1 MQYYT
6 LKSKYYPERELPW
19 LRFAVLV
26 VVVVYKSINDFM
38 SFRRPLNC
46 L

>member
-6 LKSKYYPERELPW
+6 LKSKYYPER
-19 LRFAVLV
+19 VVHV
-26 VVVVYKSINDFM
+26 VVFVFVFLNKSINDFM

>member
-6 LKSKYYPERELPW
+6 LKSKSYPERVVHVV
-19 LRFAVLV
+19 VLV
-26 VVVVYKSINDFM
+26 FLNKSINDFM